1 MSEDLKIAARLDTLT
16 PKQREV
22 VGLVAEGLTS
32 KEIGRKLGITE
43 SAVNQ
48 RIEVVR
54 QRLGGIS
61 RANIGR
67 IYRQTNTLVIT
78 IPTSNSLTGKSIQ
91 LQALAALDQQSSTEG
106 VGGFAASDDEANG
119 ELQPSTLSP
128 ILPAAILP
136 AACHGR
142 NARLVRSAMIV
153 VIALGLLA
161 IGILT
166 IVASHIMGLVMTT
179 AA

>member
-1 MSEDLKIAARLDTLT
+1 MTDDFMLAARLDTLT

-22 VGLVAEGLTS
+22 VILVAEGLTS

-61 RANIGR
+61 RAAIAR
-67 IYRQTNTLVIT
+67 IYRQTNTLMIT
-78 IPTSNSLTGKSIQ
+78 IPTSNSLTGKPIQ
-91 LQALAALDQQSSTEG
+91 LQAIAATEQPLPAEG

-119 ELQPSTLSP
+119 ELQPSTLPPSF
-128 ILPAAILP
+128 
-136 AACHGR
+136 HGPD
-142 NARLVRSAMIV
+142 ARLVRFAAIV
-153 VIALGLLA
+153 VIALGLLG
-161 IGILT
+161 IGVLT
-166 IVASHIMGLVMTT
+166 IVASHTMGLVL
-179 AA
+179 APAGR

>member
-1 MSEDLKIAARLDTLT
+1 MTDDLKLAARLDALT

-22 VGLVAEGLTS
+22 VTLVAEGLTS

-61 RANIGR
+61 RAAIAR
-67 IYRQTNTLVIT
+67 IYRQTNTLMIT
-78 IPTSNSLTGKSIQ
+78 IPTSNSLTGKPIQ
-91 LQALAALDQQSSTEG
+91 LQAFAALEQPSSTEG

-119 ELQPSTLSP
+119 ELQPSTLPPSF
-128 ILPAAILP
+128 
-136 AACHGR
+136 HGPDG
-142 NARLVRSAMIV
+142 RLVRFAAIV
-153 VIALGLLA
+153 VIALGLLG
-161 IGILT
+161 IGVLT
-166 IVASHIMGLVMTT
+166 IVASHTLGLAVGSTGR
-179 AA
+179 